1 MPVPLP
7 VYCSRCQTLATAQ
20 IDAGIPDGE
29 RRSAT
34 ACDRHTRAVRRWAS
48 HAGTPRT
55 TPISQTP
62 LGQLALF
69 PTPEVIS

>member
-1 MPVPLP
+1 MAVPLP

-20 IDAGIPDGE
+20 IDAGTSDGE

-34 ACDRHTRAVRRWAS
+34 ACDRHTRAVRRWA
-48 HAGTPRT
+48 ARVGMPRT
-55 TPISQTP
+55 TPIDQVQ

-69 PTPEVIS
+69 PEVTP